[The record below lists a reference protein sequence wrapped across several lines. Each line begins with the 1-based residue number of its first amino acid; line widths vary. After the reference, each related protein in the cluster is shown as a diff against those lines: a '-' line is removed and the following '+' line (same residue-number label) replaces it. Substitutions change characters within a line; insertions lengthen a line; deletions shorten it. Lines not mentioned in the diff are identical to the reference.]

1 MAMNFDTAP
10 EASRRMAGRRV
21 KPTEITAF
29 ELYRSQSVHEAAVGL
44 FHRGRAAGGFFL
56 QL

>member
-1 MAMNFDTAP
+1 MTFDTQQA
-10 EASRRMAGRRV
+10 ATRRMAGRRV

-44 FHRGRAAGGFFL
+44 FHRGRAAGGFCIL
-56 QL
+56 